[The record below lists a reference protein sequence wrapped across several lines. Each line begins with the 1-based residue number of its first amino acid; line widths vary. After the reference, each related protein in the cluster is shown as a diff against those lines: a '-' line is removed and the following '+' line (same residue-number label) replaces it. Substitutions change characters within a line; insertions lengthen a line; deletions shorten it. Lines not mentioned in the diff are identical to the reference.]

1 VTNAS
6 APAPPPPPPPR
17 ISAAPPA
24 PAAAGETA
32 AAGEEQLPKRF
43 GKYTLIRKIAI
54 GGMAE
59 IFLALQRSVAGFE
72 KIIVVKRI
80 LPHLAKDS
88 QFVTML
94 LDEARIAATLNHPNV
109 AQIYDVGQHDG
120 QFYIAM
126 EHVHGEDLRSV
137 VRAMKGK
144 NVTSFPLEHSLAILL
159 GMSAGLAYA
168 HEQRTLDGEPM
179 NIVHRDVSP
188 QNVLV
193 TFNGDVKLVDFGIA
207 KAGRSNAEDTKSG
220 KLKGKVPY
228 MSPEQAQGLELD
240 ARSDIFALGVM
251 LFELTTGRRLFR
263 GANEFET
270 LKMIVEQP
278 YPAPRAINPNLAPR
292 LEAIIQRALEKD
304 RDRRYQTA
312 RELQADLED
321 FIRQEKLAVS
331 PISLGE
337 WMQMLFAERLA
348 QQKQMLLEGRQ
359 LAEVIAAQVA
369 AEEEAERLSQTSS
382 GVRDRK
388 PSRAPWYALAGV
400 LVAAIAGGLFLTKR
414 LQSAEVARGPGV
426 VVVAST
432 PPGAAVW
439 LDGDLQTARTPTT
452 LRELPVGVAHALKL
466 THDGYSPFTQSL
478 ALTVA
483 APRAEVRATL
493 SRQSAAD
500 FAVVNV
506 RSTPP
511 GAHVLFDGRD
521 TGKTTPTTIPEIA
534 PGVEHTIALS
544 LDGWVTQS
552 ETLLLEGGQVRD
564 LAVTLERA
572 PLGPSETQLVITI
585 DPPDARVLLDDRP
598 LSGTPPFELRLPAN
612 RMRLTVERSGYRSQ
626 SQELS
631 PTGGQETRVEV
642 RLERERERSAGG
654 GGNAGGGSGGSTPP
668 APTGGGGPGTLTFA
682 ATPWCNVTIDG
693 APAGQTPIV
702 NKQLPAGRHR
712 IVCENPEIQASRT
725 IQVEI
730 VSGQATRQRVSL
742 P

>member
-1 VTNAS
+1 MTNAS
-6 APAPPPPPPPR
+6 APAPPPPPR
-17 ISAAPPA
+17 TSAAPPP
-24 PAAAGETA
+24 PAAGGE

-168 HEQRTLDGEPM
+168 HEQRTLDGEAM

-207 KAGRSNAEDTKSG
+207 KAGRSSAEDTKSG

-278 YPAPRAINPNLAPR
+278 YPAPRSINPNLSPR

-304 RDRRYQTA
+304 RERRYQTA
-312 RELQADLED
+312 RELQAELEE

-369 AEEEAERLSQTSS
+369 AEEEAERMSLTSS

-388 PSRAPWYALAGV
+388 PSRAPWYALGGV
-400 LVAAIAGGLFLTKR
+400 LLAALAGGAFLTMR
-414 LQSAEVARGPGV
+414 LQDAEVARGPGI

-439 LDGDLQTARTPTT
+439 LDGDLQNARTPTT
-452 LRELPVGVAHALKL
+452 LRELPVGVAHSLKL
-466 THDGYSPFTQSL
+466 THDGYSPVTQSL
-478 ALTVA
+478 SLTVA

-493 SRQSAAD
+493 SRRSAAD
-500 FAVVNV
+500 LAVVNV

-511 GAHVLFDGRD
+511 GARVLFDGRD

-544 LDGWVTQS
+544 LDGWVTKS

-564 LAVTLERA
+564 LAATLERA
-572 PLGPSETQLVITI
+572 PLGPGETQLVVTV
-585 DPPDARVLLDDRP
+585 DPPDSRVLLDDRP
-598 LSGTPPFELRLPAN
+598 LEGNPPYALRLPAQ
-612 RMRLTVERSGYRSQ
+612 RMRLTVEHGGYRSQ
-626 SQELS
+626 SQDLS

-642 RLERERERSAGG
+642 RLERERERTGG
-654 GGNAGGGSGGSTPP
+654 GGGGGGGGGSTPP
-668 APTGGGGPGTLTFA
+668 APAGGGGPGTLTFA

-693 APAGQTPIV
+693 TPAGQTPIV

-712 IVCENPEIQASRT
+712 IVCENPEIGASRT
-725 IQVEI
+725 VQVEI